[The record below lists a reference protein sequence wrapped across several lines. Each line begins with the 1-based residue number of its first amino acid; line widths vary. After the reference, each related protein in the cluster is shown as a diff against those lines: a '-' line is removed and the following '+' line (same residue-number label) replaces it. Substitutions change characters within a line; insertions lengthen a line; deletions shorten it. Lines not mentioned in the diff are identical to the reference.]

1 MNTDIEQ
8 AKAAVRDAQGN
19 YDRLCRALETL
30 QQQLAQAE
38 KSLNA
43 ARFKLQRATAA
54 TAPQHQRDSEI
65 AALVA
70 ALATA
75 TGDSSHV

>member
-1 MNTDIEQ
+1 MTTDIEQ

-38 KSLNA
+38 QTLNS
-43 ARFKLQRATAA
+43 ARFRLQRATAA
-54 TAPQHQRDSEI
+54 TASQAQRNSEI
-65 AALVA
+65 AALTA

-75 TGDSSHV
+75 NGNNRHD